1 MFDGSKWQQARV
13 AHCMCSIY
21 LTWKTS
27 QESIPGKGGWLGY
40 NPDKA
45 VMEGQLHG
53 FCAECVFVVQSSLP
67 IKSASFM
74 KDMKLFRHWDHQG
87 LSSTSRLRSIVFK
100 AGPSTEMG
108 DAGRRTLKAGKGF
121 KDSKPTSLM
130 HLANNFSRHLLI
142 GLCPFYLR

>member
-21 LTWKTS
+21 LTWKKS

-53 FCAECVFVVQSSLP
+53 FCAECAFFCCAVILAYQIGFIHERYEAAQ
-67 IKSASFM
+67 
-74 KDMKLFRHWDHQG
+74 
-87 LSSTSRLRSIVFK
+87 TLRS
-100 AGPSTEMG
+100 P
-108 DAGRRTLKAGKGF
+108 GF
-121 KDSKPTSLM
+121 IK
-130 HLANNFSRHLLI
+130 
-142 GLCPFYLR
+142 Y